1 MYLKIVRKILKFK
14 MIFIL
19 LFNECFLKIIEGE
32 NCILLKKYV
41 LDIWVFL
48 KISIYCEF
56 INEFIFDL

>member
-1 MYLKIVRKILKFK
+1 

-19 LFNECFLKIIEGE
+19 LFNECFLKIIEGG
-32 NCILLKKYV
+32 NCNLLKKYV

-56 INEFIFDL
+56 IDEFIFDL